1 MFWTL
6 RLLSFLFIF
15 WFSNYDYNDND
26 DDDDDDA
33 SNFAIQN
40 SFFPFFSS
48 SRTLMFLFLKTMY
61 LIFWKK
67 NYKIQK
73 FKKQQQ
79 QQNYSLI
86 NHIYVKAADKV
97 KLEN

>member
-26 DDDDDDA
+26 DDDDDDDA

-40 SFFPFFSS
+40 SFFPRKKIAFSTLEKKIEWEDAWDS
-48 SRTLMFLFLKTMY
+48 SQGQHCEWRPV
-61 LIFWKK
+61 
-67 NYKIQK
+67 K
-73 FKKQQQ
+73 FA
-79 QQNYSLI
+79 NTIWTTTFDIL
-86 NHIYVKAADKV
+86 HIH
-97 KLEN
+97 